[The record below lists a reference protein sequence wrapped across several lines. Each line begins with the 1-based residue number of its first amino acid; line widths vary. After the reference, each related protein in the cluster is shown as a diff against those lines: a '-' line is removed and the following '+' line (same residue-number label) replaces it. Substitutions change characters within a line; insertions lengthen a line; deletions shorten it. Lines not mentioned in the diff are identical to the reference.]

1 MKVVVIG
8 GGVVGVTTAYYLA
21 KSGHQVTV
29 VEKESDVATLASA
42 GNAGLIAPGHSF
54 AWASPTA
61 PKELLRSLTVEDTAL
76 RVNPFKAPGMAI
88 WGLKFLRECNA
99 ERAEKN
105 TTVKLRL
112 AQYSQRMLDQ
122 IAADEHI
129 DYDDIH
135 EGLLYLY
142 RDQKRFEAGVK
153 KMKFL
158 QDRGQKQDV
167 LDPDG
172 IVEAEPYLAPVK
184 DKLAGA
190 IFGVTD
196 TSGDSVKFTRGLQA
210 ACERMGAQFLLGR
223 GVKRLV
229 ASGGKVQFAALDSGD
244 AVSGDAFVLSAGV
257 QSPRIARSVGVS
269 LPIAPAKGY
278 SSTFPIRQDNGAM
291 KMRIGCVDEEL
302 LVAWC
307 RMGDKLRV
315 TSSAEFTGY
324 ETTYNEHDLRLIRKL
339 THDLLPEAAEYD
351 KGTYRACNRPMTP
364 DGPPILGQAGPDNLY
379 INSGHGHMGFTM
391 ACGSSKLVADVIDG
405 KKTDIPMQGLTLTSR
420 P

>member
-8 GGVVGVTTAYYLA
+8 AGVVGVTTAYYLA

-29 VEKESDVATLASA
+29 VEKEPEAATLASG

-61 PKELLRSLTVEDTAL
+61 PRELLRSLTVEDTAL
-76 RVNPFKAPGMAI
+76 RVNPLKAPGMAF

-105 TTVKLRL
+105 TLVKLRL
-112 AQYSQRMLDQ
+112 AQYSQRMLDE
-122 IAADEHI
+122 IASEEHI

-142 RDQKRFEAGVK
+142 RDAKRFEAGVK

-158 QDRGQKQDV
+158 QDHGQKQDV
-167 LDPDG
+167 LDADG
-172 IVEAEPYLAPVK
+172 VVEAEPYFAPVK

-190 IFGVTD
+190 IYGVTD
-196 TSGDSVKFTRGLQA
+196 SSGDSVKFTRALQSV
-210 ACERMGAQFLLGR
+210 CELIGSKFMLGR
-223 GVKRLV
+223 GVARIN
-229 ASGGKVQFAALDSGD
+229 AAGGRVQSITLDDGESIGGE
-244 AVSGDAFVLSAGV
+244 VFVLSAGV
-257 QSPRIARSVGVS
+257 QSPKIARSVGVR

-278 SSTFPIRQDNGAM
+278 SATFPIRGRDGAM
-291 KMRIGCVDEEL
+291 NMRVGCVDEEL

-307 RMGDKLRV
+307 RMGDRLRV

-324 ETTYNEHDLRLIRKL
+324 ETTYDEHDLRLIRKL

-391 ACGSSKLVADVIDG
+391 ACGSSRLVADMIDG
-405 KKTDIPMQGLTLTSR
+405 KKTEIPVEGLTLTSR